1 MDRSI
6 HLVVVQL
13 KPRKGDY
20 AANLARLAGI
30 FSQIDS
36 LDPRPDVAVFAETAL
51 TGYFVEGGIRDVALT
66 AGGFARDLQSQYTSA
81 VTTPQ
86 PFDVCIGF
94 YEVWNNAYYN
104 SALYVT
110 LGGDEPVIRHVHRKL
125 FLPTYG
131 MFDEE
136 RFVDRG
142 FEVRAFDT
150 AWGRAAMLIC
160 EDAWHSLTGTV
171 AALDGATTVF
181 VLSASPARGVW
192 RREDEGAVPAN
203 LKRWERLA
211 RDIAEE
217 HGVFVA
223 LVNLVGTEGGKTF
236 SGGSI
241 ICGPHGDVRAQAPLW
256 DETILTITLDPHDL
270 TRARSDAPL
279 LTDLQTMMPHLM
291 RTVDRIQAGEPLALS
306 YDEGTTDGGPLTP
319 VGKHGDGERADAPST
334 EETLRQPGSK
344 SRKAGKT
351 GKGASTKS
359 ALPPQTDAR
368 SRNGSEPI
376 PVVRTP
382 NAPGGP
388 PPLDIDPE
396 LTSGWLVS
404 FLREEFERR
413 GFEKAVLG
421 LSGGVDSAVTAFLSA
436 KALGPEN
443 VVAVRMPYRT
453 SNPDS
458 AAHAQ
463 LVIDQVKVQS
473 RTIDISAAVDGYLS
487 HEPDADPARRGNVM
501 ARERMIVLFD
511 QSAKF
516 HALPVGTGNKTERL
530 LGYFT
535 WHADDS
541 PPINPLGDL
550 FKTQVWEL
558 ARFLGVP
565 DVIVSKPAS
574 ADLIEGQTD
583 EGDFGISY
591 AEADEILN
599 WLVSGYSPTLLVSRG
614 FDPAKVEL
622 VRKRLAGTHWKRKLP
637 TVAMVSATGIGES
650 YLRPVDY

>member
-6 HLVVVQL
+6 HLVVVQF

-20 AANLARLAGI
+20 PANLARLSGI

-36 LDPRPDVAVFAETAL
+36 LEPRPDIAVFAETAL
-51 TGYFVEGGIRDVALT
+51 TGYFVEGGVRDVAMT
-66 AGGFARDLQSQYTSA
+66 AGAFARDLQAQYVSA
-81 VTTPQ
+81 ATTPRTL
-86 PFDVCIGF
+86 DVCIGF
-94 YEVWNNAYYN
+94 YEEWNNAFYN
-104 SALYVT
+104 SGLYVT
-110 LGGDEPVIRHVHRKL
+110 LGGEEPVIHHVHRKL

-131 MFDEE
+131 LFDEE

-150 AWGRAAMLIC
+150 QWGRAGMLIC

-171 AALDGATTVF
+171 AALDGATMIF
-181 VLSASPARGVW
+181 VVAASPARGVW
-192 RREDEGAVPAN
+192 PREDEGPVPAN

-241 ICGPHGDVRAQAPLW
+241 VCGPHGDVRARAPLW
-256 DETILTITLDPHDL
+256 DESLMTISLDPDDL

-291 RTVDRIQAGEPLALS
+291 RTVDRIQAGERLALAF
-306 YDEGTTDGGPLTP
+306 DDAPGNGGPLTP
-319 VGKHGDGERADAPST
+319 A
-334 EETLRQPGSK
+334 
-344 SRKAGKT
+344 
-351 GKGASTKS
+351 ASTPVTKR
-359 ALPPQTDAR
+359 PNAR
-368 SRNGSEPI
+368 RGRDTSQNGSEPI
-376 PVVRTP
+376 PVLRTP
-382 NAPGGP
+382 ESRSGP
-388 PPLDIDPE
+388 PPLEIDPE
-396 LTSGWLVS
+396 LTASWLLA

-413 GFEKAVLG
+413 GFEKAVVG
-421 LSGGVDSAVTAFLSA
+421 VSGGVDSAVTSYLAA
-436 KALGPEN
+436 EALGKNN
-443 VVAVRMPYRT
+443 VVGIRMPYRT
-453 SNPDS
+453 SSPDS
-458 AAHAQ
+458 LAHAQ
-463 LVIDQVKVQS
+463 LVIDALGIDS

-487 HEPDADPARRGNVM
+487 NEPDADPGRRGNVM

-511 QSAKF
+511 QSAKYR
-516 HALPVGTGNKTERL
+516 ALPVGTGNKTERL

-558 ARFLGVP
+558 ARYLDVP
-565 DVIVSKPAS
+565 DIIVGKPAS

-583 EGDFGISY
+583 EGDFGIKY

-599 WLVSGYSPTLLVSRG
+599 WLVSGYSPAALGARG
-614 FDPAKVEL
+614 FDPKKVEI

-637 TVAMVSATGIGES
+637 TVAMVSQTGIGES

>member
-1 MDRSI
+1 MDRPI
-6 HLVVVQL
+6 HLVVVQF

-20 AANLARLAGI
+20 SANLARLSGV
-30 FSQIDS
+30 FSQIDA

-51 TGYFVEGGIRDVALT
+51 TGYFVEGGVRDVAIT
-66 AGGFARDLQSQYTSA
+66 AGGFARDLQAQYLSA
-81 VTTPQ
+81 VTTPRSL
-86 PFDVCIGF
+86 DVCIGF
-94 YEVWNNAYYN
+94 YEVWNNAFYN

-110 LGGDEPVIRHVHRKL
+110 LGGKEPLIRHVHRKL

-131 MFDEE
+131 LFDEE

-150 AWGRAAMLIC
+150 EWGRAGVLIC

-171 AALDGATTVF
+171 AALDGATIIF
-181 VLSASPARGVW
+181 VVSASPARGVW
-192 RREDEGAVPAN
+192 LREGEGPVPAN

-223 LVNLVGTEGGKTF
+223 LVNLVGTEGGKSF

-241 ICGPHGDVRAQAPLW
+241 VCGPHGDVRATAPLW
-256 DETILTITLDPHDL
+256 EETLMTITLDPDDL

-291 RTVDRIQAGEPLALS
+291 RTVDRIQAGERLALS
-306 YDEGTTDGGPLTP
+306 YDEAA
-319 VGKHGDGERADAPST
+319 ADANPLAPRARASKKT
-334 EETLRQPGSK
+334 KGTL
-344 SRKAGKT
+344 AV
-351 GKGASTKS
+351 
-359 ALPPQTDAR
+359 DA
-368 SRNGSEPI
+368 SRNGSEPL
-376 PVVRTP
+376 PVMRAPDART
-382 NAPGGP
+382 GP
-388 PPLDIDPE
+388 PPLEIDSE
-396 LTSGWLVS
+396 LTSAWLIS

-413 GFEKAVLG
+413 GFEKAVVG
-421 LSGGVDSAVTAFLSA
+421 VSGGVDSAVTTYLAA
-436 KALGPEN
+436 KALGREN
-443 VVAVRMPYRT
+443 VVGIRLPYRT
-453 SNPDS
+453 SSPNS
-458 AAHAQ
+458 LAHAQ
-463 LVIDQVKVQS
+463 LVIDDLGIDA
-473 RTIDISAAVDGYLS
+473 RTIDISAAVDGYLAN
-487 HEPDADPARRGNVM
+487 EPDADPARRGNVM

-511 QSAKF
+511 QSARY

-550 FKTQVWEL
+550 FKTQVWQL
-558 ARFLGVP
+558 ARHLGVP
-565 DVIVSKPAS
+565 EVIVNKPAS

-583 EGDFGISY
+583 EGDFGIKY
-591 AEADEILN
+591 AEADDILN
-599 WLVSGYSPTLLVSRG
+599 WLLSGYSAAALVARG
-614 FDPAKVEL
+614 FDAKKVEI

-637 TVAMVSATGIGES
+637 TVALLSQTGIGES

>member
-6 HLVVVQL
+6 HLVVVQF

-20 AANLARLAGI
+20 TANLERLAGI
-30 FSQIDS
+30 FSQIDA
-36 LDPRPDVAVFAETAL
+36 LEPRPDVAVFAETAL
-51 TGYFVEGGIRDVALT
+51 TGYFVEGGVRDVAMT
-66 AGGFARDLQSQYTSA
+66 AGALARDLQAQYATA
-81 VTTPQ
+81 VTTPR
-86 PFDVCIGF
+86 PLDVCIGF
-94 YEVWNNAYYN
+94 YEVWNNAFYN

-110 LGGDEPVIRHVHRKL
+110 LRGGTDEPVIRHVHRKL

-131 MFDEE
+131 LFDEE

-150 AWGRAAMLIC
+150 EWGRAAMLIC

-171 AALDGATTVF
+171 AALDGATTIF

-192 RREDEGAVPAN
+192 PREDEGPVPAN

-217 HGVFVA
+217 QGVFVA

-241 ICGPHGDVRAQAPLW
+241 IAGPHGDVRAQAPLW
-256 DETILTITLDPHDL
+256 DETLMTITLDPHDL

-291 RTVDRIQAGEPLALS
+291 RTVDRIQAGERLVLS
-306 YDEGTTDGGPLTP
+306 YDDGPTEGGPLTP
-319 VGKHGDGERADAPST
+319 LNRSADAALSARAP
-334 EETLRQPGSK
+334 
-344 SRKAGKT
+344 AKT
-351 GKGASTKS
+351 GARKKS
-359 ALPPQTDAR
+359 ASAR
-368 SRNGSEPI
+368 RNGNEPI
-376 PVVRTP
+376 PVMRAP
-382 NAPGGP
+382 DSPGGP
-388 PPLDIDPE
+388 PPVAIDAE
-396 LTSGWLVS
+396 LTAGWLVS

-413 GFEKAVLG
+413 GFEKAVVG
-421 LSGGVDSAVTAFLSA
+421 LSGGVDSAVTAYLSA
-436 KALGPEN
+436 QALGPEN
-443 VVAVRMPYRT
+443 VIAVRMPYRT

-458 AAHAQ
+458 LAHAQ
-463 LVIDQVKVQS
+463 LVIDKLGIQS
-473 RTIDISAAVDGYLS
+473 RTVDISPAVDGYLAN
-487 HEPDADPARRGNVM
+487 EPDADPGRRGNVM

-511 QSAKF
+511 LSAKYK
-516 HALPVGTGNKTERL
+516 ALPVGTGNKTERL

-550 FKTQVWEL
+550 FKTQVWQL
-558 ARFLGVP
+558 ATFLGVP

-583 EGDFGISY
+583 ERDFGISY

-599 WLVSGYSPTLLVSRG
+599 WLVSGYSPAALVARG

-622 VRKRLAGTHWKRKLP
+622 VRKRLAGTHWKRKASDSGNGQRDRNRRGVPEAGRLLSAVTAPGRILP
-637 TVAMVSATGIGES
+637 KHFE
-650 YLRPVDY
+650 